1 MPEILLQ
8 KKDLKIVAGYWIIM
22 KCKAGDFLCVI
33 FFPKFCGG
41 GQLENEKP
49 VFKTGLFVMDEFGFN

>member
-33 FFPKFCGG
+33 FFPKFCARNP
-41 GQLENEKP
+41 LEIEKAR
-49 VFKTGLFVMDEFGFN
+49 L